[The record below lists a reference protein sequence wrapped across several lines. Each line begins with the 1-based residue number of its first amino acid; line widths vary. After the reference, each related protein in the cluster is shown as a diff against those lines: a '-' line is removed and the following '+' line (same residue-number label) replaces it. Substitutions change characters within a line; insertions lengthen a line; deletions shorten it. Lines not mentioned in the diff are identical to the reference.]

1 MNIIL
6 NGFCCYF
13 VLRFIVHFVYVVL
26 NLLNKIVER
35 VLSIHFASIKY
46 NKKENTF
53 SLPYCYFVKSL
64 VYYQFSK
71 LDFRIYWPE
80 NFKIRI
86 FI

>member
-1 MNIIL
+1 MKIIL
-6 NGFCCYF
+6 NEFGCYF

-26 NLLNKIVER
+26 NPLNKIVER
-35 VLSIHFASIKY
+35 VLSIHFLSIKY
-46 NKKENTF
+46 NKKVNAL

>member
-1 MNIIL
+1 MKIIL
-6 NGFCCYF
+6 NEFGCYF
-13 VLRFIVHFVYVVL
+13 VLRFIVHFV
-26 NLLNKIVER
+26 
-35 VLSIHFASIKY
+35 SIKY
-46 NKKENTF
+46 NKKENAF